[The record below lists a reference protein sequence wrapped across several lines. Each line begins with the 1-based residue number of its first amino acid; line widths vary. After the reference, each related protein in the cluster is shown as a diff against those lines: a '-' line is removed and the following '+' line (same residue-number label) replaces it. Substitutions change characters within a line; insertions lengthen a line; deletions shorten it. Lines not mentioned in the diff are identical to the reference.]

1 MTCYRS
7 RDNWHSY
14 VKHSLNEVE
23 LEEMAT
29 HLRHCPECCEI
40 VSTIQE
46 TAGLL
51 AKNRIILHPPQG
63 IKLNVMMAIDKNK
76 YKGISSPHLFEI
88 KNWGFSMVAGGLLL
102 LALNLSS
109 LTPNF
114 ESGQVTELNSQIG
127 QQIAHPF
134 DKMSQAANAVIV
146 KIGTITKQK
155 NSN

>member
-7 RDNWHSY
+7 RDNWHSF
-14 VKHSLNEVE
+14 VKHSLNEAD

-29 HLRHCPECCEI
+29 HLRHCPECREI

-46 TAGLL
+46 TADLL
-51 AKNRIILHPPQG
+51 AKSRVCLYPPQEL
-63 IKLNVMMAIDKNK
+63 KLNVMLAIDKNR
-76 YKGISSPHLFEI
+76 YKKVSSLHLFEI

-109 LTPNF
+109 LTPNI
-114 ESGQVTELNSQIG
+114 ESGQVTELNSRIG

-134 DKMSQAANAVIV
+134 DKISQAANA
-146 KIGTITKQK
+146 TIIKLEAFKKSTKK
-155 NSN
+155 